1 MSFSLED
8 IRHLLLKEHLLK
20 EFVSTKG
27 WHLDV
32 PEKAEFLQLSY
43 DSRKADASTLFFC
56 KGMNFKEEYLDSA
69 IEQGIQYY
77 VSEQPYENSAV
88 GIIVTDIRKAMA
100 LLAMAF
106 YDYPQNKLKVIGFT
120 GTKGKTT
127 AAYFTKAILDHTTN
141 KKTALLSTMNTTLD
155 GKTYFKSHLT
165 TPESLDL
172 YRMMAEAVKN
182 GMTHLVMEV
191 SSQAYKTQRVYGLTL
206 DVGIFLNISPDHI
219 SPIEHPTFDDYF
231 YCKR

>member
-106 YDYPQNKLKVIGFT
+106 YDYPQIN
-120 GTKGKTT
+120 
-127 AAYFTKAILDHTTN
+127 
-141 KKTALLSTMNTTLD
+141 
-155 GKTYFKSHLT
+155 
-165 TPESLDL
+165 
-172 YRMMAEAVKN
+172 
-182 GMTHLVMEV
+182 
-191 SSQAYKTQRVYGLTL
+191 
-206 DVGIFLNISPDHI
+206 
-219 SPIEHPTFDDYF
+219 
-231 YCKR
+231 